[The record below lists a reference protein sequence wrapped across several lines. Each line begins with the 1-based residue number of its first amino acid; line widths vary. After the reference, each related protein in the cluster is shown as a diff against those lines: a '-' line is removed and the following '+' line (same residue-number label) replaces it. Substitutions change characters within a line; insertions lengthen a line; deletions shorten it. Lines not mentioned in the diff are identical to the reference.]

1 MITFLLTKGEE
12 EMISVR
18 KKGITLAV
26 KEAFVAVRDSRLLEL
41 EEEQVK

>member
-12 EMISVR
+12 EMISER
-18 KKGITLAV
+18 KKKITLTLKEEGLAV
-26 KEAFVAVRDSRLLEL
+26 LDSRLLKL